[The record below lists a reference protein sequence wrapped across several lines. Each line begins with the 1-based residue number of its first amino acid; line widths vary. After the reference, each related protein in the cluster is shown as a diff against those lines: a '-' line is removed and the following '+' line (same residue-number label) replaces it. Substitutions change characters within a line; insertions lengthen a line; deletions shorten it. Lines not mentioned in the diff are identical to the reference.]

1 MADNKLRVG
10 ALVRFL
16 SSVGGGRVTR
26 ISGDTAWVADEDG
39 FEIPTLIRECVVVE
53 DNDGFAPAY
62 KPPVS
67 AEVQQIMNQRKPQP
81 PKESQPAPKSE
92 VPERLPHT
100 YLPGNDKLNA
110 CLAYLPID
118 ELQLGATPYELFLIN
133 DSNYSLYYTYSSI
146 DESGRAHLRARGEI
160 EPNTKLFVEEFPP
173 SELNKLE
180 RILVQL
186 LPYDEKAFR
195 PIEPMAIEHRLD
207 GRKLLKLH
215 SFTANDFFDEGA
227 LIYPLV
233 SDNKPYHHPQALK
246 AEDIARAMQGE
257 RRATQP
263 ARRASKETETA
274 PKTNEPL
281 VIDLHI
287 EELLDSTTGMG
298 NAEILS
304 YQVEKFHEVMRA
316 NLKHRGKK
324 IVFIHGKGEGVL
336 RSAIERELKHKYKG
350 CRYQD
355 ASFREYSYGAT
366 QVTIG

>member
-16 SSVGGGRVTR
+16 SSVGGGRVAR

-53 DNDGFAPAY
+53 ENDGFAPAY

-67 AEVQQIMNQRKPQP
+67 PEVQQIMNQKKLQI
-81 PKESQPAPKSE
+81 PKASEPAPKPTE
-92 VPERLPHT
+92 PERLPHT
-100 YLPGNDKLNA
+100 YLPGNDRLNA

-118 ELQLGATPYELFLIN
+118 ERQLGTTPYELFLIN
-133 DSNYSLYYTYSSI
+133 DSNYSLCYTYSSI
-146 DESGRAHLRARGEI
+146 DESGRAYLRARGEVG
-160 EPNTKLFVEEFPP
+160 PNTKLFVEEFTP
-173 SELNKLE
+173 SELNNLE
-180 RILVQL
+180 RIHVQL
-186 LPYDEKAFR
+186 LAYDEKAFR
-195 PIEPMAIEHRLD
+195 PIEPMTIEHRLD
-207 GRKLLKLH
+207 GRKFLKLH
-215 SFTANDFFDEGA
+215 SFVENDFFDEGA
-227 LIYPLV
+227 LIYPLATEG
-233 SDNKPYHHPQALK
+233 KPYAPQALK
-246 AEDIARAMQGE
+246 GEDIARAMKGE
-257 RRATQP
+257 RRAPQP
-263 ARRASKETETA
+263 AHREARGVGATPTA
-274 PKTNEPL
+274 NEPL

-287 EELLDSTTGMG
+287 EELLDSTAGMG

-304 YQVEKFHEVMRA
+304 YQVEKFHEVMKA
-316 NLKHRGKK
+316 NLKYRGKK
-324 IVFIHGKGEGVL
+324 LVFIHGKGEGVL